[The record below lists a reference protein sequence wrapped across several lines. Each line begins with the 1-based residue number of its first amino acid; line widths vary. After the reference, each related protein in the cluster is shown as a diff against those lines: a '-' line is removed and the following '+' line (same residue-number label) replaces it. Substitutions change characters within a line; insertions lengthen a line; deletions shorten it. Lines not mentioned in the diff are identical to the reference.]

1 MGMNSAIYKALEPSN
16 ASWTCCQCGIPNFST
31 SLFESVIVESNNIY
45 DSLRNQSVL
54 SNTSLDNGNM
64 RSPLHTSSPNHQAN
78 QRSKFP
84 HNRNIR
90 FATINFQ
97 SINAKKHS
105 FWNFLDSSNPDII
118 CGNETWLKPSICNS
132 EILPDESDY
141 EIFRKDRKD
150 GFGGVMLAIKSN
162 INSNPID
169 ITTVTDCDCEI
180 IARKIECDS
189 NKSLIVISAYR
200 PPNSSIEY
208 SKDLSNIISDICHKN
223 TKSTIWIGGDLN
235 LPDSN
240 WSSNTITS
248 I

>member
-1 MGMNSAIYKALEPSN
+1 
-16 ASWTCCQCGIPNFST
+16 
-31 SLFESVIVESNNIY
+31 
-45 DSLRNQSVL
+45 
-54 SNTSLDNGNM
+54 M
-64 RSPLHTSSPNHQAN
+64 RSPLHTSSPNHQEN

-105 FWNFLDSSNPDII
+105 FWNVLDSSNPDII

-169 ITTVTDCDCEI
+169 IATVTDCDCEI

-189 NKSLIVISAYR
+189 NNSLIVISAYR

-208 SKDLSNIISDICHKN
+208 SKGLSNIISDICHKN

-235 LPDSN
+235 LPDIN

-248 I
+248 NQYRKEISEIFLALEEDLGLIQSVNFPTRDQHLLDVFFTNRPSSCTWT